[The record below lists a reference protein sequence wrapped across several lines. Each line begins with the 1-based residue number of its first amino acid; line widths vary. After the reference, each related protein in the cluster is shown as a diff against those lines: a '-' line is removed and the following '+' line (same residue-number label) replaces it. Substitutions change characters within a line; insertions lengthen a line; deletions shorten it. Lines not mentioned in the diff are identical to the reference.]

1 MGRGAGTLG
10 RLGKGGAGAGAGPS
24 GGGNVATADD
34 ALKHKVKT
42 MEEIDEQ
49 RKLARAAER
58 ELKVR
63 DCCELRRLETDG
75 QVMLALHTTRK
86 RVES

>member
-10 RLGKGGAGAGAGPS
+10 RLGKGSAGAGAGPS
-24 GGGNVATADD
+24 ANVATADD
-34 ALKHKVKT
+34 ALKQKAKT

-63 DCCELRRLETDG
+63 PRNGRGAHDDRRDRG
-75 QVMLALHTTRK
+75 WGR
-86 RVES
+86 